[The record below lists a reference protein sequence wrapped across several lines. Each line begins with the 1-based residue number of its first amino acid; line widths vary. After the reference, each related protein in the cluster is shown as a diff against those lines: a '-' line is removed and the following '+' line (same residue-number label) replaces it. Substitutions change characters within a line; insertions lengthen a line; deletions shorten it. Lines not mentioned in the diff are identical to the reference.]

1 MAETHGRER
10 TQLETTLA
18 VRWAQ
23 ETEVRQQNRF
33 EAWEALKRD
42 QPSGIARSPE
52 SLTVVAVKLHK

>member
-42 QPSGIARSPE
+42 QPSGIA
-52 SLTVVAVKLHK
+52 